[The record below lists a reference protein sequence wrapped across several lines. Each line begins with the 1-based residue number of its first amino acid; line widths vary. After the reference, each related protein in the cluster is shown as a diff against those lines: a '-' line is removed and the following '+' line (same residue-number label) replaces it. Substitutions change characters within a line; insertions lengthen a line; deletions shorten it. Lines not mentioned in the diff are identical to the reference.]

1 MDLNELTER
10 VRTFAQDREWEQFHT
25 PQSLLLA
32 VQAEL
37 GELAEHFLWVSD
49 QDVDDAWK
57 AGKRQG
63 VSEEIADVL
72 IYLLRLADVMGI
84 DIDAAVQSKIDINA
98 EKYPVEKARGRSTKY
113 TEL

>member
-1 MDLNELTER
+1 MTER

-25 PQSLLLA
+25 PQALLLA
-32 VQAEL
+32 VQAEV

-49 QDVDDAWK
+49 QDVDEAWK
-57 AGKRQG
+57 ARKREG

-84 DIDAAVQSKIDINA
+84 DLDAAVQSKIAINA